1 MAKRDTF
8 RYKLVDKGKIVQY
21 GITDDP
27 ERRREE
33 HKGDGK
39 QFDSMRIVRPA
50 VTEKSAEK
58 WEEERLEDYR
68 GNHQGR
74 NPRYNKTDK

>member
-8 RYKLVDKGKIVQY
+8 RYKLVDDGKIVQY

-27 ERRREE
+27 PRRREE
-33 HKGDGK
+33 HKGDRK
-39 QFDSMRIVRPA
+39 RFDSMTIVGPA
-50 VTEKSAEK
+50 VTEKSAEQ
-58 WEEERLEDYR
+58 WEEERLEAFR
-68 GNHQGR
+68 RSHNGR